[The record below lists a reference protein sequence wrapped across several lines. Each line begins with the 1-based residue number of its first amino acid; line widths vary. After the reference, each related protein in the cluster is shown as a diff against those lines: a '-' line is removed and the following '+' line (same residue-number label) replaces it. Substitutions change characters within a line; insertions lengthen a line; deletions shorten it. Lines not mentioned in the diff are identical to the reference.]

1 LSRGGDTR
9 FRAGQSGNPAG
20 RPKKRR
26 PHVSA
31 FDIIFDKTLTVTQN
45 GVERE
50 LTVDEALQLQTYQ
63 AALKGSKMA
72 VRAVLKMIEKREVAI
87 AALCPPEHKGPRME
101 FVSDSDNAEEALRI
115 LGIAAYGEA
124 PHGGG
129 PATRPFRMMTW
140 ATQAAIS
147 RPGRRKFE
155 DKDIAEIKRLTL
167 SPEKLKWP
175 RKRAL

>member
-1 LSRGGDTR
+1 MSRGGDTR

-31 FDIIFDKTLTVTQN
+31 FDIIFDKTLTVTQG

-72 VRAVLKMIEKREVAI
+72 IRQVLKMIEKREQ
-87 AALCPPEHKGPRME
+87 ALLKLNPPTQAGATMEVEH
-101 FVSDSDNAEEALRI
+101 DSNNADEAMCI
-115 LGIAAYGEA
+115 LGIASVVKSGN
-124 PHGGG
+124 GGYWDSH
-129 PATRPFRMMTW
+129 PRLATW

-147 RPGRRKFE
+147 RPGRRRFD
-155 DKDIAEIKRLTL
+155 DKAIADIKLQTVD
-167 SPEKLKWP
+167 PERLKWP
-175 RKRAL
+175 RRRSA